1 MSRSHDNSDIAFI
14 HKVKEFL
21 TLFVGFVIIDDGN
34 FIGGD
39 PPVNQFAF
47 DFSEYIEVRNF
58 SAGKLIKIAEYDL
71 RNTVSE
77 AYFNYYFDAEGVID
91 WSVVRSKSQSSENEI
106 GILVSEPDKVGT
118 VQKCCMEYIDEQRS
132 SYLEAKAAYTPE
144 EYEKYRDAEVLVYGN
159 CVVYFI
165 LGSEDRA
172 AAISAVES
180 CLSD

>member
-1 MSRSHDNSDIAFI
+1 MKNITMLFAVLVLICLSAVSCSRMQVTEKSSAELMNAALEA
-14 HKVKEFL
+14 VRL
-21 TLFVGFVIIDDGN
+21 DG
-34 FIGGD
+34 G
-39 PPVNQFAF
+39 
-47 DFSEYIEVRNF
+47 Y
-58 SAGKLIKIAEYDL
+58 Y
-71 RNTVSE
+71 TVSE

-91 WSVVRSKSQSSENEI
+91 WNVVRSKSQSSENEI